1 MLTRKWTIWAL
12 LFLAIAA
19 VGGGLCALLWFQGLT
34 TAANAV
40 SIITTLAAGAWTLRG
55 LYVWRETPWVRR
67 VNSFV
72 IVVFAFGIVYLIL
85 NAAGASTLARTS
97 LYLFGTVAGFMLGIN
112 LLRLILQ
119 PGWPLLGVARAMIEE
134 AIRMRVAL
142 IFIFAVLVL
151 LPALPLMQE
160 RGKGQIGIVSSLAGF
175 RGFPGAPAY
184 CGSKAA
190 VKVFGEGL
198 RPTAARSGIEVS
210 VICPGYVRSP
220 MTDVNDFPMPFLM
233 DADKAAKIIR
243 RGLERNKA
251 RIAFPWPMHA
261 MVILLQALPPSW
273 IDGIM
278 GRLPTKSG

>member
-1 MLTRKWTIWAL
+1 MPCYGNKTRSSLMHAPGAILITGASGGIGKAL
-12 LFLAIAA
+12 AEVYASPGAVLFLGSRNAA
-19 VGGGLCALLWFQGLT
+19 RLQSVAD
-34 TAANAV
+34 TAASRGAEVHTKIIDVTDRDAMALWISEAHATAPLDLVIANAGI
-40 SIITTLAAGAWTLRG
+40 SAGTGDGGPEPADQ
-55 LYVWRETPWVRR
+55 VRR
-67 VNSFV
+67 VYAVNV
-72 IVVFAFGIVYLIL
+72 DGVM
-85 NAAGASTLARTS
+85 N
-97 LYLFGTVAGFMLGIN
+97 TV
-112 LLRLILQ
+112 
-119 PGWPLLGVARAMIEE
+119 
-134 AIRMRVAL
+134 
-142 IFIFAVLVL
+142 
-151 LPALPLMQE
+151 LPTLPLMQE